1 MKKTV
6 FICSLLLVGCQ
17 SIQTNPVNT
26 ASVVVQGVRLYF
38 STIVPKEISV
48 NVIGSGSTK
57 EKAIDSALI
66 RSVQEAVGVLI
77 VSETSVQSD
86 KVINDI
92 AIQYASGVVNKY
104 KVVECNK
111 TDVFNCR
118 ITAKVSP
125 WSLQKNLLSK
135 DSSVKVDGENL
146 YSQHLTS
153 KDAILQRKK
162 LTEYLFKKIRSEGLI
177 YKVTSVKTIPSTYNF
192 ATVQIEYEVKWDKD
206 FRNMIIEFLQ
216 RLEKD
221 TGGSFKDYDE
231 RQDSYIQWAPTG
243 WSDNRVYIK
252 TNDSNFS
259 KLIKDYQYAP
269 ITVGIPSLRY
279 CDRFDTTD
287 GIFYFDSIKRTVF
300 VKMNEKSL
308 KELKDINLIAICS
321 SN

>member
-26 ASVVVQGVRLYF
+26 ASVVVQGVKLYF

-48 NVIGSGSTK
+48 TALGSGSTK

-66 RSVQEAVGVLI
+66 RSVQEAVGVLM

-86 KVINDI
+86 KVVNDI
-92 AIQYASGVVNKY
+92 AIQYASGVVNEY
-104 KVVECNK
+104 KVEECNK

-125 WSLQKNLLSK
+125 WSLQKNLLKK
-135 DSSVKVDGENL
+135 DSQTKVDGENL
-146 YSQHLTS
+146 YSQHLTT

-162 LTEYLFKKIRSEGLI
+162 LTEYLFQKIRSEGLI
-177 YKVTSVKTIPSTYNF
+177 YKVTSVKTIPTTDNS
-192 ATVQIEYEVKWDKD
+192 ATVQIEYEVRWDKD
-206 FRNMIIEFLQ
+206 FRKMIIEFLQ

-243 WSDNRVYIK
+243 WLDNRVYIK
-252 TNDSNFS
+252 TNDRDFNR
-259 KLIKDYQYAP
+259 LIDNYKYAP

-279 CDRFDTTD
+279 CDRFDTID
-287 GIFYFDSIKRTVF
+287 GIFYFNSIKRTVF
-300 VKMNEKSL
+300 GKMNEKSL
-308 KELKDINLIAICS
+308 KEIKDITLLTKCF
-321 SN
+321 

>member
-1 MKKTV
+1 LKKTV
-6 FICSLLLVGCQ
+6 FLCSLLLVGCQ

-26 ASVVVQGVRLYF
+26 ASVVVQSVRLYF

-48 NVIGSGSTK
+48 TVNGSGSTK
-57 EKAIDSALI
+57 EKAIEFALI
-66 RSVQEAVGVLI
+66 RSVQEAVGVLM

-86 KVINDI
+86 KVLNDI
-92 AIQYASGVVNKY
+92 AIQYASGVVNEY

-111 TDVFNCR
+111 TDFFNCR

-125 WSLQKNLLSK
+125 WSLQKNLVSK
-135 DSSVKVDGENL
+135 DSSAKVDGGNL
-146 YSQHLTS
+146 YSQHLTT

-162 LTEYLFKKIRSEGLI
+162 LTEYLFQKIRSEGLI
-177 YKVTSVKTIPSTYNF
+177 YKVISVKTIPSTDNF
-192 ATVQIEYEVKWDKD
+192 ATVQIDYEVKWDKD

-243 WSDNRVYIK
+243 WLDNRVYIK
-252 TNDSNFS
+252 TNDRDFNR
-259 KLIKDYQYAP
+259 LIDNYKYAP
-269 ITVGIPSLRY
+269 ITVGIPSLSY

-308 KELKDINLIAICS
+308 KELKEITFEPNC
-321 SN
+321 

>member
-1 MKKTV
+1 
-6 FICSLLLVGCQ
+6 
-17 SIQTNPVNT
+17 
-26 ASVVVQGVRLYF
+26 VVQGVRLYF

-48 NVIGSGSTK
+48 TAIGSGSTK

-66 RSVQEAVGVLI
+66 RSVQEAVGVLM
-77 VSETSVQSD
+77 VSETSLQSD
-86 KVINDI
+86 KVLNDI
-92 AIQYASGVVNKY
+92 AIQYASGVVNEY
-104 KVVECNK
+104 KVIECK
-111 TDVFNCR
+111 KEEVFNCR

-135 DSSVKVDGENL
+135 DSSVKVDGGNL
-146 YSQHLTS
+146 YSQHLTT

-162 LTEYLFKKIRSEGLI
+162 LTEYLFQKIRSEGLI
-177 YKVTSVKTIPSTYNF
+177 YKVTSVKTIPTTDNL
-192 ATVQIEYEVKWDKD
+192 ATIQIEYEVRWDKD

-243 WSDNRVYIK
+243 WLDNRVYIK
-252 TNDSNFS
+252 TNDSSFS
-259 KLIKDYQYAP
+259 KLINDYQYAP

-279 CDRFDTTD
+279 CDRFDTAD

-308 KELKDINLIAICS
+308 KELKDITLNTICS
-321 SN
+321 AK

>member
-26 ASVVVQGVRLYF
+26 ASVLVQGVRLYF

-48 NVIGSGSTK
+48 TAIGSGSTK
-57 EKAIDSALI
+57 EKAIDSALT
-66 RSVQEAVGVLI
+66 RSVQEAVGVLV
-77 VSETSVQSD
+77 VSETSIQSD

-92 AIQYASGVVNKY
+92 AIQYASGVVNEY
-104 KVVECNK
+104 KVIECK
-111 TDVFNCR
+111 KEEVFNCR

-146 YSQHLTS
+146 YSQHLTT

-162 LTEYLFKKIRSEGLI
+162 LTEYLFQKIRSEGLI
-177 YKVTSVKTIPSTYNF
+177 YKVTSVKTIPTTDNF
-192 ATVQIEYEVKWDKD
+192 ATVQIDYEVKWDKD

-221 TGGSFKDYDE
+221 TGGGFDNYNE
-231 RQDSYIQWAPTG
+231 HQDSYIQWAPTG

-269 ITVGIPSLRY
+269 LTVGIPSLRY
-279 CDRFDTTD
+279 CDSFNTAD
-287 GIFYFDSIKRTVF
+287 GVFYFESKKRTVVF
-300 VKMNEKSL
+300 KIKEKSL
-308 KELKDINLIAICS
+308 KELKEITLEPNC
-321 SN
+321 

>member
-6 FICSLLLVGCQ
+6 FICSLLLAGCQ

-48 NVIGSGSTK
+48 TAIGSGSTK

-66 RSVQEAVGVLI
+66 RSVQEAVGVLL

-86 KVINDI
+86 KVLNDI
-92 AIQYASGVVNKY
+92 AIQYASGVVNEY
-104 KVVECNK
+104 KVLECK
-111 TDVFNCR
+111 KEGVFNCQ
-118 ITAKVSP
+118 ITAKVST
-125 WSLQKNLLSK
+125 WSLQKNLLDK
-135 DSSVKVDGENL
+135 DSSAKVDGKNL
-146 YSQHLTS
+146 YSQHLTT

-177 YKVTSVKTIPSTYNF
+177 YRIISVKTIPTTDNF

-221 TGGSFKDYDE
+221 TGGGYKDYDE
-231 RQDSYIQWAPTG
+231 RQDVVIQWAPTG
-243 WSDNRVYIK
+243 LSDHRVYVK
-252 TNDSNFS
+252 TYDSNFS
-259 KLIKDYQYAP
+259 QLMNAYKNAP
-269 ITVGIPSLRY
+269 ITVGIPY
-279 CDRFDTTD
+279 FAHCDRFNTAD
-287 GIFYFDSIKRTVF
+287 GVFYFESKKRTVVF
-300 VKMNEKSL
+300 KINEKSL
-308 KELKDINLIAICS
+308 KELKEITLEPNC
-321 SN
+321 